1 MSAARSTDLDGAIAG
16 YQWEFGDGNVS
27 LGPAVL
33 HVYDWIGE
41 YTITLRV
48 GDDAGAV
55 ATDTVVVTVNPA
67 EAAIA
72 GPAGEPRALVAG
84 GGVVVTAPASVFRGG
99 ALVAQADHADTEALA
114 LTAPPEGFDL
124 SLPALARHVALA
136 RDGVPLVTV
145 RAELEVELTF
155 DAADL
160 ILPDGSAVDPARLA
174 AFVVRDDGTVGM
186 LREVDRSD
194 RSLTFA
200 TPRLGVMG
208 LGVAEPGADL
218 PDPETVAPSED
229 VNADGLVNIID
240 LVTVAQA
247 FGRPGE
253 PAAGADINGDG
264 VVNIFDLVTVASRFG
279 QTVAGAP
286 SRSALRPTVTVVAV
300 EAIGDGRAFDAA
312 ATFERPTKFSGIRF
326 LHELSL
332 AEQGW
337 ADDEASA
344 NQAHFTNSAPAI
356 ADIDGDGLAE
366 LVILGSVQNAAQ
378 SDRLRGVALW
388 VLESDGSRP
397 AGWTTPF
404 HVPEYLAGLW
414 DYDGTNVV
422 GATNQ
427 VSVADMD
434 PQRPGPEMVFAGFD
448 GRIHSVDAQANALW
462 DYVYTTDA
470 RVLTAGVLIVDLSKD
485 GIPEV
490 IFATYSPDDDK
501 SHLIVLD
508 AGGSE
513 LHRIALPKRGAM
525 PVPTIADVNDDGSLE
540 IVVSLKDGEDR
551 ERQVL
556 VYSVESSADNCMLWA
571 TGRGNLRRNGFVP

>member
-1 MSAARSTDLDGAIAG
+1 MSVRLLALGSPLSLALACGADGDAANGKGPQGHAVPVPAAACASAPSGSNVVSAPQLIATLADRWHEAWLGSPAVADLDGDGLKEILVPRGDLLLGWHADGTEVFRAQVEGGRIWSSPVVADLAPGRPGLEVAVAARSEIYVWDAEGNTLPGFPFAWRDELRSLAAG
-16 YQWEFGDGNVS
+16 DIDGDGK
-27 LGPAVL
+27 L
-33 HVYDWIGE
+33 E
-41 YTITLRV
+41 
-48 GDDAGAV
+48 
-55 ATDTVVVTVNPA
+55 
-67 EAAIA
+67 
-72 GPAGEPRALVAG
+72 LVAVTTSRLEANG
-84 GGVVVTAPASVFRGG
+84 QRDVVIA
-99 ALVAQADHADTEALA
+99 
-114 LTAPPEGFDL
+114 
-124 SLPALARHVALA
+124 
-136 RDGVPLVTV
+136 
-145 RAELEVELTF
+145 
-155 DAADL
+155 
-160 ILPDGSAVDPARLA
+160 
-174 AFVVRDDGTVGM
+174 
-186 LREVDRSD
+186 
-194 RSLTFA
+194 
-200 TPRLGVMG
+200 
-208 LGVAEPGADL
+208 
-218 PDPETVAPSED
+218 
-229 VNADGLVNIID
+229 VNADGSVVPGFPPNTTGASGCDDVCYVTGGFDQNIALGDVDGDDD
-240 LVTVAQA
+240 LEAFVAQDNA
-247 FGRPGE
+247 YLSLH
-253 PAAGADINGDG
+253 D
-264 VVNIFDLVTVASRFG
+264 
-279 QTVAGAP
+279 
-286 SRSALRPTVTVVAV
+286 
-300 EAIGDGRAFDAA
+300 GDGRAFDAA